1 MGSKYTRSH
10 DSFVLN
16 KGFNTNIDDKPLNE
30 LRRKSGLKSL
40 TEQPASSKNFES
52 TTCISLILFL
62 KKIK

>member
-1 MGSKYTRSH
+1 MGSKCTRSH
-10 DSFVLN
+10 GSFVLN

-30 LRRKSGLKSL
+30 LRRKNGLKSL

-52 TTCISLILFL
+52 TTCISLIPFF